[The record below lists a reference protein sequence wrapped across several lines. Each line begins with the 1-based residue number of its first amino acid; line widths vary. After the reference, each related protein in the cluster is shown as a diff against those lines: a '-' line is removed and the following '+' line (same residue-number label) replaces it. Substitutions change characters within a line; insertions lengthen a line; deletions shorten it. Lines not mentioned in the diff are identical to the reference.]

1 LEENSMSDPNLENG
15 QQLYYL
21 EPNTGQYRIYD
32 QREKYDIDIPVFV
45 KKSNMLIK
53 RVGSTTLMSEKILLA
68 AIATAN
74 MRKKKDYEGTEEGLY
89 LAELKKDGDN
99 DFSDG
104 LVSEFRTSELKS
116 MLKIKT
122 SRYYDQLDE
131 YMNNQLFQES
141 WTIMSTVKNSDK
153 DAKHQVHCI
162 IGTTY
167 DRKNGRVFIK
177 WNPDLAEKILCSK
190 GNGTMLSLDL
200 MADFKDLQSF
210 NMYQLLKEEISYAE
224 YLQTKV
230 RKQEPLAEYCVEFN
244 LAELKFLISINQVSF
259 KDPREKET
267 RDLIRDG
274 RWEDA
279 EKSLK
284 KASQTDIGG
293 RMYDNWYNFRR
304 KTLASASLAIN
315 GFKESFYKHGD
326 KEFDELC
333 DQNHT
338 TDIHY
343 RTEMVKRGQAVC
355 GLRFFVRWDK
365 KFDYRSKG
373 EIVEPTVEEKKADEE
388 RHHERFRLDI
398 SEIAGIELT
407 YDDINALMDAA
418 GNDIHRVEAACAYM
432 RNYGSEIENIV
443 GFLIDAIRKGYSAPV
458 SKAHEE
464 IYAYGNICEK
474 FNNGGKLIEEQ
485 GMPQE
490 AVDLVMNILY
500 KKLNSREDP
509 MKIGRSVKPAVLV
522 KDRLLNLTSEEIGF
536 VYKKLEDKQ
545 KTGSKITENYI
556 VTLLY
561 NAHEE
566 YIIAQLNEK
575 YEKNTSREEKKTKN
589 QFQDYEQREYS
600 DDQMKEFELRKL
612 GVKKKK

>member
-1 LEENSMSDPNLENG
+1 MSDPNLENG

>member
-1 LEENSMSDPNLENG
+1 MSDPNLENG

-89 LAELKKDGDN
+89 LAELKKDGEN

-432 RNYGSEIENIV
+432 RNYGPEIENIV

-575 YEKNTSREEKKTKN
+575 YEKNSREEKKPKN

>member
-1 LEENSMSDPNLENG
+1 
-15 QQLYYL
+15 
-21 EPNTGQYRIYD
+21 
-32 QREKYDIDIPVFV
+32 
-45 KKSNMLIK
+45 
-53 RVGSTTLMSEKILLA
+53 
-68 AIATAN
+68 
-74 MRKKKDYEGTEEGLY
+74 
-89 LAELKKDGDN
+89 
-99 DFSDG
+99 
-104 LVSEFRTSELKS
+104 
-116 MLKIKT
+116 
-122 SRYYDQLDE
+122 
-131 YMNNQLFQES
+131 
-141 WTIMSTVKNSDK
+141 
-153 DAKHQVHCI
+153 
-162 IGTTY
+162 
-167 DRKNGRVFIK
+167 
-177 WNPDLAEKILCSK
+177 
-190 GNGTMLSLDL
+190 
-200 MADFKDLQSF
+200 
-210 NMYQLLKEEISYAE
+210 
-224 YLQTKV
+224 
-230 RKQEPLAEYCVEFN
+230 
-244 LAELKFLISINQVSF
+244 
-259 KDPREKET
+259 
-267 RDLIRDG
+267 
-274 RWEDA
+274 
-279 EKSLK
+279 
-284 KASQTDIGG
+284 
-293 RMYDNWYNFRR
+293 
-304 KTLASASLAIN
+304 
-315 GFKESFYKHGD
+315 
-326 KEFDELC
+326 
-333 DQNHT
+333 
-338 TDIHY
+338 
-343 RTEMVKRGQAVC
+343 MVKRGQAVC

>member
-1 LEENSMSDPNLENG
+1 MSDPNLENG

-575 YEKNTSREEKKTKN
+575 YEKTSSREEKKAKN

>member
-1 LEENSMSDPNLENG
+1 MSDPNLENG

-545 KTGSKITENYI
+545 TTGSKITENYI

-575 YEKNTSREEKKTKN
+575 YEKNTSREEKKAKN

>member
-1 LEENSMSDPNLENG
+1 MSDPNLENG

-230 RKQEPLAEYCVEFN
+230 RKQDPLAEYCVEFK

-326 KEFDELC
+326 KEFNELC

-373 EIVEPTVEEKKADEE
+373 EIVEPTVEEKMADEE

-575 YEKNTSREEKKTKN
+575 YEKTSSREEKKTKN

>member
-1 LEENSMSDPNLENG
+1 MSDPNLENG

-89 LAELKKDGDN
+89 LAELKKDGEN

>member
-1 LEENSMSDPNLENG
+1 MSDPNLENG

-575 YEKNTSREEKKTKN
+575 YEKNTSREEKKAKN

>member
-1 LEENSMSDPNLENG
+1 MSDPNLENG

-89 LAELKKDGDN
+89 LAELKKDGEN

-575 YEKNTSREEKKTKN
+575 YEKNTSREEKKAKN

>member
-1 LEENSMSDPNLENG
+1 MSDPNLENG

-326 KEFDELC
+326 KEFYELC

>member
-1 LEENSMSDPNLENG
+1 MSDPNLENG

-333 DQNHT
+333 DQNHS

-432 RNYGSEIENIV
+432 RNYGPEIENIV

-575 YEKNTSREEKKTKN
+575 YEKNTSREEKKAKN

>member
-1 LEENSMSDPNLENG
+1 MSDPNLENG

-89 LAELKKDGDN
+89 LAELKKDGEN

-326 KEFDELC
+326 KEFNELC

-575 YEKNTSREEKKTKN
+575 YEKNTSREEKKAKN

>member
-1 LEENSMSDPNLENG
+1 MSDPNLENG

-326 KEFDELC
+326 KEFYELC

-432 RNYGSEIENIV
+432 RNYGPEIENIV

>member
-1 LEENSMSDPNLENG
+1 MSDPNLENG

-89 LAELKKDGDN
+89 LAELKKDGEN

-333 DQNHT
+333 DKNHT

-355 GLRFFVRWDK
+355 GLRFFVRWDN

-575 YEKNTSREEKKTKN
+575 YEKNTSREEKKAKN